1 MTYQEIATLIESIGV
16 PFAYYAFE
24 EGTAQAPP
32 FICFYY
38 SESNDLPADNTNYG
52 KIEHLIIE
60 LYTDQKNF
68 TLEKQVETALNTAG
82 LVYTRDETY
91 LSSERMFMEV
101 FGADVCITEEINNG

>member
-24 EGTAQAPP
+24 EGTAVEPP
-32 FICFYY
+32 FVCFYY
-38 SESNDLPADNTNYG
+38 SENNDLAADNTNYG

-60 LYTDQKNF
+60 LYTDQKDF

-91 LSSERMFMEV
+91 LSSERMYMEV